1 LSDLSHSAVRVLTI
15 CGSPRPDSAN
25 RALIETVSVRAQDLQ
40 AAVETF
46 DDLYDIGP
54 FDPDLVGQPEAAVA
68 SLRARVAAAD
78 AVVIAGP
85 EYAGALAGVVKNA
98 LDWLVGS
105 GEMWDRTV
113 GVACAGTTGGW
124 FARRDLAQTLAWQG
138 ALVVAHLGISS
149 PMTKRDADGQWT
161 DAATIGQ
168 IELFTDELLAAAQL
182 PRSERIRMARS
193 VATEFRLD
201 PLRVAGGVEE

>member
-1 LSDLSHSAVRVLTI
+1 MPDRALPAVRLLTI
-15 CGSPRPDSAN
+15 CGSPRPGSAN
-25 RALIETVSVRAQDLQ
+25 LALIETASRRAQAVA

-54 FDPDLVGQPEAAVA
+54 FDPDLDQPSAAVER
-68 SLRARVAAAD
+68 LRARVAAAD
-78 AVVIAGP
+78 AVMIAAP

-98 LDWLVGS
+98 LDWVVGS

-149 PMTKRDADGQWT
+149 PMTKRDAGGQWT
-161 DAATIGQ
+161 DAATIRQ
-168 IELFTDELLAAAQL
+168 IELFTDEVLAASQF
-182 PRSERIRMARS
+182 PRSDRIRMARS
-193 VATEFRLD
+193 VATELGLD
-201 PLRVAGGVEE
+201 PLRVAGGADQ